1 MLGLKSLSHKIK
13 RSRTNIDEFG
23 LFYKM
28 VDLSYFILFV
38 GYNFAIKTPLK
49 YIITPKQ

>member
-1 MLGLKSLSHKIK
+1 MGLAGALKP
-13 RSRTNIDEFG
+13 FVG